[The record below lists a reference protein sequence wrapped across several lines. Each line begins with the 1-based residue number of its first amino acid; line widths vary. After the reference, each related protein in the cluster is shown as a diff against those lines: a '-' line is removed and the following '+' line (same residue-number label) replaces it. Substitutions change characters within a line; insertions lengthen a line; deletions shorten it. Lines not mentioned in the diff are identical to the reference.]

1 MSVIARKNF
10 EAFWRIHPET
20 EQTLRAWLTA
30 AKTQEWS
37 NMKAVLRTFSKAS
50 PITSERCVFDI
61 CGGNYRLI
69 VAFKFSAE
77 VAFIKFIGTHAE
89 VEVLAVLVA
98 AYEDRHW
105 PILPPDPIDAL
116 KFHMEQNGFR
126 QKDLAGVLGR
136 TSRASEALGRRRA
149 LTIEMIKALHAAW
162 AIPLE
167 SLIGTE
173 SRAA

>member
-1 MSVIARKNF
+1 VPIYPNRTEADHGAAIARI
-10 EAFWRIHPET
+10 EALWD
-20 EQTLRAWLTA
+20 A
-30 AKTQEWS
+30 A
-37 NMKAVLRTFSKAS
+37 
-50 PITSERCVFDI
+50 PGTSEHD
-61 CGGNYRLI
+61 
-69 VAFKFSAE
+69 
-77 VAFIKFIGTHAE
+77 E

-136 TSRASEALGRRRA
+136 TSRASEVLGRRRA
-149 LTIEMIKALHAAW
+149 LTIEMITALHAAW